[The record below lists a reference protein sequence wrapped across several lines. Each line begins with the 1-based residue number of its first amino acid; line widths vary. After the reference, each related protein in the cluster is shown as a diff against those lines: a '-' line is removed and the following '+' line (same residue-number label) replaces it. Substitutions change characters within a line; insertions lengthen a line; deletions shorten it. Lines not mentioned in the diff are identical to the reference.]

1 MFQEQSQGYSL
12 RIFFPD
18 NTPDGLWVVDE
29 SGWNGSALVCPRSLL
44 HEKRNRSEFS
54 RPGVYILTGSKDG
67 IIDRIYIGEGD
78 PILNRLIEHST
89 KKDFWTKVICFTAK
103 DTSLNKA
110 HIQYLESRLVEI
122 ATGLKIV
129 DLDNGNKPQKP
140 TVSEADEADLESFL
154 RHITRMAPVL
164 GVSAFEEPIVTAQN
178 YDLFLSGKGVR
189 ATGADTAQGF
199 LVKRGS
205 EAVIEDTPSLLES
218 SKELRRHLIEQGVLK
233 LSGDKLVFQQDYV
246 FKASSPA
253 AEVVLG
259 RSENGRRAWRNSEGI
274 SLAELEEKELPTA

>member
-1 MFQEQSQGYSL
+1 MIDQTSGYSL

-44 HEKRNRSEFS
+44 YEKKNRPEFS

-78 PILNRLIEHST
+78 PILNRVIEHST

-122 ATGLKIV
+122 ASGLKIV

-140 TVSEADEADLESFL
+140 TVSEPDEADLESFL
-154 RHITRMAPVL
+154 KHITRMAPVL
-164 GVSAFEEPIVTAQN
+164 GVSAFEEPIATAQST
-178 YDLFLSGKGVR
+178 DLYLSGKGVR

-205 EAVIEDTPSLLES
+205 EAVVEETPSLLES
-218 SKELRRHLIEQGVLK
+218 SKELRRHLLEQGVLK
-233 LSGDKLVFQQDYV
+233 LEGDKFIFQQDYV
-246 FKASSPA
+246 FRASSPA

-259 RSENGRRAWRNSEGI
+259 RSENGRRAWKNTEGI
-274 SLAELEEKELPTA
+274 SLAGLEEKGLPTA